1 MRERKIGRRCGGC
14 LGSGTTADHLACLIF
29 GAFIMT
35 GCSGAKVTTQVSNDL
50 PRYQVKTIALV
61 PFSAMATPQLRDSGD
76 RHLSTPESI
85 RRSDMSLAV
94 PSGMEQQ
101 LRQTFT
107 VPDHAAEKITQLF
120 WNRLRN
126 RKDIVALSPG
136 ETVKIA
142 DSKSEVRAS
151 ATPEAM
157 GAALA
162 KKVNAEVAIIGR
174 VSIYQERVGSRAGA
188 DPPAA
193 VGFEVK
199 AVSTD
204 GRVLWIGNYY
214 ERQQPMTEDLMGFFR
229 RRGAFV
235 TAEELARYGVDEV
248 MKAFPFGTAEK

>member
-1 MRERKIGRRCGGC
+1 M
-14 LGSGTTADHLACLIF
+14 A
-29 GAFIMT
+29 
-35 GCSGAKVTTQVSNDL
+35 GCSGAKVTTQVSNEL

-61 PFSAMATPQLRDSGD
+61 PFSAMSTPQIRDAGD
-76 RHLSTPESI
+76 RRLSTPESI

-94 PSGMEQQ
+94 PSSAEQQ
-101 LRQTFT
+101 LRQTVT
-107 VPDHAAEKITQLF
+107 VPDYAAEKVTQLF
-120 WNRLRN
+120 WTRLRN

-136 ETVKIA
+136 ETVKAA
-142 DSKSEVRAS
+142 DSKSQVTAS

-162 KKVNAEVAIIGR
+162 KKANAEVALIGR

-199 AVSTD
+199 AVSAD

-214 ERQQPMTEDLMGFFR
+214 ERQQPMTEDFLGFLR

-248 MKAFPFGTAEK
+248 MKAFPFGTTEE